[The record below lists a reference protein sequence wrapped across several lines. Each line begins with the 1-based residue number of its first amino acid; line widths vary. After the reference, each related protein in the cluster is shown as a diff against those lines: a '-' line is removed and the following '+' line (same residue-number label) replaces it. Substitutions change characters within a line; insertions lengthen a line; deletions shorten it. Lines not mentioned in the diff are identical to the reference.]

1 VAAAE
6 AGATRTPRTG
16 LLDSATD
23 GIPTLPASSTTCSVP
38 EVGRAPCDRRSRGH
52 ALSRGGPSDPGSYT
66 CYTFTVKTAVSLPDD
81 LFERAE
87 HAARQL
93 GVNRSQLYARAL
105 TRYLQDIGPDP
116 VTERLNDLA
125 AELARERTTLPSSA
139 AARSMIDSG
148 NWEW

>member
-1 VAAAE
+1 
-6 AGATRTPRTG
+6 
-16 LLDSATD
+16 
-23 GIPTLPASSTTCSVP
+23 
-38 EVGRAPCDRRSRGH
+38 
-52 ALSRGGPSDPGSYT
+52 
-66 CYTFTVKTAVSLPDD
+66 VKTAVSLPDD